1 LDDCTK
7 RRTETA
13 RQMVQSFIRRDH
25 TPGGKSMTRIRS
37 SSELPDDEGRVFVT
51 LVPDAPFQV
60 MGRRANSGE
69 LFVRAMVPKGRIT
82 TENLRDAPVRVEV
95 ITGQEAEDLIA
106 AVLSEGKAYGVMPA
120 FVFERRRDIEL
131 ETGLILAGAL
141 VIDIPK
147 HVKLEE
153 RHQRLIM
160 ENIIGPLIKMT
171 KSGEIP
177 DSGIVFG
184 WHNDCRPA
192 NADEITDNRELIS
205 KWAEPMLKIAIRV
218 DPRNDEFVRIDSDLA
233 RDLGLT
239 RDH

>member
-1 LDDCTK
+1 M
-7 RRTETA
+7 RPFA
-13 RQMVQSFIRRDH
+13 S
-25 TPGGKSMTRIRS
+25 KSLRGERPRI
-37 SSELPDDEGRVFVT
+37 
-51 LVPDAPFQV
+51 
-60 MGRRANSGE
+60 
-69 LFVRAMVPKGRIT
+69 
-82 TENLRDAPVRVEV
+82 
-95 ITGQEAEDLIA
+95 IA

-120 FVFERRRDIEL
+120 FVFERRSDIDL
-131 ETGLILAGAL
+131 ETGLILAGDL
-141 VIDIPK
+141 VIDTPK
-147 HVKLEE
+147 HVQLEE

-160 ENIIGPLIKMT
+160 ENIVGLLIKMT

-177 DSGIVFG
+177 DNGIAFG
-184 WHNDCRPA
+184 WHDGRRPA